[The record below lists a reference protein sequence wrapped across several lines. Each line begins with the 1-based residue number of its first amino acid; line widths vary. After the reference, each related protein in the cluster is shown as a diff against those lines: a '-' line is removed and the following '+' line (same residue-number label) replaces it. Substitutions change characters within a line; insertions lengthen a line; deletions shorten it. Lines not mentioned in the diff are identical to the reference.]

1 MNQQKKI
8 IFIPMYNCEKQI
20 SRVLNTINTD
30 VCNNFDKIL
39 IVDNGSTDNG
49 VFVAEES
56 LKKIN
61 GISSTIVKNSD
72 NYNLGGSHKVA
83 FNYAVDNN
91 YDFLVVLHGDDQGDI
106 KDILPII
113 SSDDYKK
120 LDCVLGSRFM
130 INSKLKGYSKFR
142 IYGNLGINFIA
153 SLICRRFIKDMG
165 AGLNLYNVAML
176 RNKFYLNFPNGLTFN
191 YYLLFYTVGKKLK
204 FKFFPLSWR
213 EDDQVSNLNLVKH
226 VKEWLAVIFTF
237 IFYRESFMRGTE
249 ENKEYTFDIYY
260 DS

>member
-1 MNQQKKI
+1 MNQQKKM
-8 IFIPMYNCEKQI
+8 IFIPMYNCEQQI
-20 SRVLNTINTD
+20 GRVLNKINND

-49 VFVAEES
+49 VTVAKEL

-106 KDILPII
+106 NDVLPIFG
-113 SSDDYKK
+113 SDDYKK

-130 INSKLKGYSKFR
+130 NDSKLKGYSKFR
-142 IYGNLGINFIA
+142 IYGNICINLVA
-153 SLICRRFIKDMG
+153 SVICRRFIKDMG
-165 AGLNLYNVAML
+165 AGLNLYNVDML
-176 RNKFYLNFPNGLTFN
+176 KNKFYLDFPNGLTFN
-191 YYLLFYTVGKKLK
+191 YYLLFYTAAKKLK
-204 FKFFPLSWR
+204 FKFFPLTWR
-213 EDDQVSNLNLVKH
+213 EDDQVSNLNLFNH
-226 VKEWLAVIFTF
+226 VKEWLGVIFKF
-237 IFYRESFMRGTE
+237 IFNRKDFMKGTE
-249 ENKEYTFDIYY
+249 QKKQYTFDVYY

>member
-1 MNQQKKI
+1 
-8 IFIPMYNCEKQI
+8 MYNCEQQI
-20 SRVLNTINTD
+20 SRVLSKINAD

-49 VFVAEES
+49 VSIAEES
-56 LKKIN
+56 LKKID

-83 FNYAVDNN
+83 FNYAVDND

-106 KDILPII
+106 NDILPVI

-130 INSKLKGYSKFR
+130 SDSKLKGYSKFR
-142 IYGNLGINFIA
+142 IYGNICINLVA
-153 SLICRRFIKDMG
+153 SLICKRFIKDMG
-165 AGLNLYNVAML
+165 SGLNLYNVNML
-176 RNKFYLNFPNGLTFN
+176 KNKFYLRFPNGLTFN

-226 VKEWLAVIFTF
+226 VKEWLAVIF
-237 IFYRESFMRGTE
+237 IFVFNRKKFMRGTE
-249 ENKEYTFDIYY
+249 EEKEYKFDIYY
-260 DS
+260 DSK